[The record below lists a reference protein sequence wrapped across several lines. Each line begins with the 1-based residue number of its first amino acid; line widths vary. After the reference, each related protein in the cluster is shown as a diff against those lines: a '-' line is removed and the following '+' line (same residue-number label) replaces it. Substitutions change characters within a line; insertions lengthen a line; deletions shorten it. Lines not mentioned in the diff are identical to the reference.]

1 MDGTDDWEKGKPIR
15 EAGKDMF
22 FTVNGA
28 RAVEL
33 GMADQTVESEAKLAE
48 ALGVR
53 APIPV
58 MERTGTDTAIMILNS
73 GFVTFLLLVIGMVA
87 LVVELGAP
95 GVGIGGLTSLLCFG
109 LFFWS
114 RFLGGT
120 AGWLEVTLFVLGIV
134 FIAMEVFVI
143 PGFGIAGVGGLALM
157 LGSLV
162 MASRRFIVPGNSD
175 ELAGLGWDVLTVMGA
190 FAGFIV
196 ALLILANYIGE
207 IPGLG
212 RLTLKPQVAIVG
224 AEAGMGEATH
234 ADAAA
239 LLPGWQRVAVGDTG
253 LAAGPLRPGG
263 KMSVDDYTVDVVTE
277 GDFVE
282 NGQTVKVIAKQGTKI
297 VVRAV

>member
-1 MDGTDDWEKGKPIR
+1 MKYPESATTPSPRAR
-15 EAGKDMF
+15 EASTTWTRARRTAVHSLKQSAAQRPVSVKQIAVF
-22 FTVNGA
+22 GA
-28 RAVEL
+28 MR
-33 GMADQTVESEAKLAE
+33 
-48 ALGVR
+48 
-53 APIPV
+53 P
-58 MERTGTDTAIMILNS
+58 
-73 GFVTFLLLVIGMVA
+73 
-87 LVVELGAP
+87 
-95 GVGIGGLTSLLCFG
+95 
-109 LFFWS
+109 
-114 RFLGGT
+114 
-120 AGWLEVTLFVLGIV
+120 
-134 FIAMEVFVI
+134 
-143 PGFGIAGVGGLALM
+143 
-157 LGSLV
+157 
-162 MASRRFIVPGNSD
+162 
-175 ELAGLGWDVLTVMGA
+175 GWDVLTVMGA

-224 AEAGMGEATH
+224 AEAGIGEATH

-253 LAAGPLRPGG
+253 LTAGPLRPGG